1 MRVLLIPF
9 GALVLSGCAGQLEDV
24 GRAPEMSP
32 VGYGLA
38 AQPTTMYPASTF
50 GKGRVKD
57 YNSLWAS
64 GRDNFFADPR
74 AKKVGDVLTVT
85 IQINDRANLDNS
97 SDRRRVSDLG
107 IGGALGATWD
117 GNTTNGEANLGVDSG
132 SGSAGSG
139 SIDRS
144 EEINLSV
151 AAVVTERLPNGNLVI
166 AGSQEVRVNYEM
178 RILQIAGIVRPRDIQ
193 ATNTIPYDKI
203 AEARVSYGGRGRI
216 SEVQQPGWG
225 QQIYDIV
232 TPF

>member
-1 MRVLLIPF
+1 MLT
-9 GALVLSGCAGQLEDV
+9 GCAGQLEDV

-38 AQPTTMYPASTF
+38 VQQPAAYPLSTF
-50 GKGRVKD
+50 GQGTVKG

-85 IQINDRANLDNS
+85 IQINDRANMDNS
-97 SDRRRVSDLG
+97 SDRRRTSDIGWGGTMDYDWDG
-107 IGGALGATWD
+107 IGHGGS
-117 GNTTNGEANLGVDSG
+117 GNLGVDSG

-144 EEINLSV
+144 EEIQLSV
-151 AAVVTERLPNGNLVI
+151 AAVVTDRLPNGNLVI
-166 AGSQEVRVNYEM
+166 SGSQEMRVNFEM

-193 ATNTIPYDKI
+193 ANNTIPYDKI

-216 SEVQQPGWG
+216 TEVQQPAWG

>member
-1 MRVLLIPF
+1 MRAFVISL
-9 GALVLSGCAGQLEDV
+9 GAAILTGCAGQLEDV

-38 AQPTTMYPASTF
+38 VQQPAAYPLSTF
-50 GKGRVKD
+50 GQGTVKD

-85 IQINDRANLDNS
+85 IQINDRANMDNS
-97 SDRRRVSDLG
+97 SDRRRTSDIGWGGTMDYDWDG
-107 IGGALGATWD
+107 IGHGGS
-117 GNTTNGEANLGVDSG
+117 GNLGVDSG

-144 EEINLSV
+144 EEIQLSV
-151 AAVVTERLPNGNLVI
+151 AAVVTDRLPNGNLVI
-166 AGSQEVRVNYEM
+166 SGSQEMRVNFEM

-193 ATNTIPYDKI
+193 ANNTIPYDKI

-216 SEVQQPGWG
+216 TEVQQPAWG

>member
-1 MRVLLIPF
+1 MLT
-9 GALVLSGCAGQLEDV
+9 GCAGQLEDV

-38 AQPTTMYPASTF
+38 VQQPAAYPLSTF
-50 GKGRVKD
+50 GQGTVKD

-85 IQINDRANLDNS
+85 IQINDRANMDNS
-97 SDRRRVSDLG
+97 SDRRRTSDIGWGGTMDYDWDG
-107 IGGALGATWD
+107 IGHGGS
-117 GNTTNGEANLGVDSG
+117 GNLGVDSG

-144 EEINLSV
+144 EEIQLSV
-151 AAVVTERLPNGNLVI
+151 AAVVTDRLPNGNLVI
-166 AGSQEVRVNYEM
+166 SGSQEMRVNFEM

-193 ATNTIPYDKI
+193 ANNTIPYDKI

-216 SEVQQPGWG
+216 TEVQQPAWG

>member
-1 MRVLLIPF
+1 MRAILLPL
-9 GALVLSGCAGQLEDV
+9 GALMLSGCAGQLEDV

-38 AQPTTMYPASTF
+38 VQPATVYPANTF
-50 GKGRVKD
+50 GQGTVKD

-97 SDRRRVSDLG
+97 SDRRRTSDLG
-107 IGGALGATWD
+107 IGGALGTD
-117 GNTTNGEANLGVDSG
+117 FGGETTNGEGSFDLNSG

-144 EEINLSV
+144 EQINLSV

-166 AGSQEVRVNYEM
+166 SGSQEVRVNFEM

-193 ATNTIPYDKI
+193 ANNTIPYDKI

>member
-1 MRVLLIPF
+1 MRAILYSLGAVVL
-9 GALVLSGCAGQLEDV
+9 AGCAGQLEDV
-24 GRAPEMSP
+24 GREPEMSP

-38 AQPTTMYPASTF
+38 VQQPAAYPVSTF
-50 GKGRVKD
+50 SQGTVKD

-97 SDRRRVSDLG
+97 SNRRRTSDLG
-107 IGGALGATWD
+107 VGGTLDTDWD
-117 GNTTNGEANLGVDSG
+117 GVSSGGSADFGLDSG
-132 SGSAGSG
+132 SGSRGSG

-144 EEINLSV
+144 EEIQLSV
-151 AAVVTERLPNGNLVI
+151 AAVVTDRLPNGNLVI
-166 AGSQEVRVNYEM
+166 AGSQEVRVNFEM

-193 ATNTIPYDKI
+193 ANNTIPYDKI

>member
-1 MRVLLIPF
+1 MLT
-9 GALVLSGCAGQLEDV
+9 GCAGQLEDV

-38 AQPTTMYPASTF
+38 VQQPAAYPLSTF
-50 GKGRVKD
+50 GQGTVKD

-85 IQINDRANLDNS
+85 IQINDRANMDNS
-97 SDRRRVSDLG
+97 SDRRRTSDIGWGGTMDYDWDG
-107 IGGALGATWD
+107 IGHGGS
-117 GNTTNGEANLGVDSG
+117 GNLGVDSG

-144 EEINLSV
+144 EEIQLSV
-151 AAVVTERLPNGNLVI
+151 AAVVTDRLPNGNPVI
-166 AGSQEVRVNYEM
+166 SGSQEMRVNFEM

-193 ATNTIPYDKI
+193 ANNTIPYDKI

-216 SEVQQPGWG
+216 TEVQQPAWG

>member
-1 MRVLLIPF
+1 MRAYLITL
-9 GALVLSGCAGQLEDV
+9 GAVMLSGCAGQLEDV

-38 AQPTTMYPASTF
+38 TQQPTVYPINTF
-50 GKGRVKD
+50 GQRAVKD

-97 SDRRRVSDLG
+97 SDRRRTSDIG
-107 IGGALGATWD
+107 IGGAVSSTWD
-117 GNTTNGEANLGVDSG
+117 GTTTDGEAALDLDSG

-144 EEINLSV
+144 EEIQLSV

-166 AGSQEVRVNYEM
+166 SGSQEVRVNYEM

-193 ATNTIPYDKI
+193 ANNTIPYDKI